1 MNRIILILA
10 VILTTIPLLATEW
23 VEIDPPEGANGG
35 LSYQFISATEGW
47 AFSSNYDGTLLYHTN
62 NTGQS
67 WEQIYVSDQNQII
80 DLQMIDSQHGWAIL
94 YGSNSTNLFTTING
108 GEDWFRVN
116 VQVPIYG
123 HVTAMDFSDMENG
136 LIAGLSEGISYLYR
150 TTNGGYDLENL
161 YEINNSFEVRNI
173 TCLDEVNIWVSG
185 SLFDGIA
192 IYSSNEGVDWDF
204 IGNSIENSDVKRF
217 HFSTDQI
224 YGFTGNFIIDG
235 DFLGNV
241 LILTDDGMDTYTL
254 LDDSVFGEN
263 VYSCYFMD
271 EQTIWVGG
279 SDNMFISTNGGRTF
293 SIYQN
298 FDTNIKDITFIDST
312 GFATGGNGSLYVYH
326 PAVSNDEATVE
337 VPILEFNCY
346 PNPFNP
352 ETTISFNNPQN
363 GRISLSIY
371 NIKGQLVKTLLDE
384 EIAVGTHSIVWNGTN
399 EKGISVT
406 SGIYFAKITNTT
418 SNSLTKKMILMK

>member
-1 MNRIILILA
+1 MNRMILILA

-80 DLQMIDSQHGWAIL
+80 DLQMIDSQHGWAII
-94 YGSNSTNLFTTING
+94 YRGMSVDLFTTASG
-108 GEDWFRVN
+108 GEAWFRVD
-116 VQVPIYG
+116 VQVPISG
-123 HVTAMDFSDMENG
+123 LVTTMDFSDMENG
-136 LIAGLSEGISYLYR
+136 LIAGSSDGVKYVYR
-150 TTNGGYDLENL
+150 TTNGGYDFEEL
-161 YEINNSFEVRNI
+161 YQTDINFVI
-173 TCLDEVNIWVSG
+173 TDISCLGEDNIWVLGTTSE
-185 SLFDGIA
+185 GIA
-192 IYSSNEGVDWDF
+192 FYSSNAGADWVILGDTLSHANTLNYNF
-204 IGNSIENSDVKRF
+204 FSDQV
-217 HFSTDQI
+217 
-224 YGFTGNFIIDG
+224 YGILG
-235 DFLGNV
+235 DFTIYEDIIFYA
-241 LILTDDGMDTYTL
+241 LILTNDGMDTYTL
-254 LDDSVFGEN
+254 YDDSTFGEY

-279 SDNMFISTNGGRTF
+279 RFNMFISTNGGRSF
-293 SIYQN
+293 AVYQN

-326 PAVSNDEATVE
+326 PAVSNDEASVE
-337 VPILEFNCY
+337 VPILDFNCY

-399 EKGISVT
+399 EKGNSVT
-406 SGIYFAKITNTT
+406 SGIYFTKITTT
-418 SNSLTKKMILMK
+418 STSLTKKMILLK

>member
-23 VEIDPPEGANGG
+23 VEVAPPEGANGG

-80 DLQMIDSQHGWAIL
+80 DLQMIDSQHGWAII
-94 YGSNSTNLFTTING
+94 YRGMSVDLFTTASG
-108 GEDWFRVN
+108 GEAWFRVD
-116 VQVPIYG
+116 VQVPISG
-123 HVTAMDFSDMENG
+123 LVTTMDFSDMENG
-136 LIAGLSEGISYLYR
+136 LIAGYSDGVKYVYR
-150 TTNGGYDLENL
+150 TTNGGYDFEEL
-161 YEINNSFEVRNI
+161 YQTDINFVI
-173 TCLDEVNIWVSG
+173 TDISCLGEDNIWVLGTTSE
-185 SLFDGIA
+185 GIA
-192 IYSSNEGVDWDF
+192 FYSSNAGADWVILGDTLSHANTLNYNF
-204 IGNSIENSDVKRF
+204 FSDQV
-217 HFSTDQI
+217 
-224 YGFTGNFIIDG
+224 YGILG
-235 DFLGNV
+235 DFTIYEDIIFYA
-241 LILTDDGMDTYTL
+241 LILTNDGMDTYTL
-254 LDDSVFGEN
+254 YDDSTFGEY

-279 SDNMFISTNGGRTF
+279 SDNMFISTNGGRSF
-293 SIYQN
+293 AVYQN

-326 PAVSNDEATVE
+326 PAVSNDEASVE
-337 VPILEFNCY
+337 VPILDFNCY

-371 NIKGQLVKTLLDE
+371 NIKGQLVKTLIDE
-384 EIAVGTHSIVWNGTN
+384 EIAAGTHNFVWNGTN

-406 SGIYFAKITNTT
+406 SGIYFAKITTT
-418 SNSLTKKMILMK
+418 STSLTKKMILLK

>member
-23 VEIDPPEGANGG
+23 IEVAPPEGANGG

-80 DLQMIDSQHGWAIL
+80 DLQMIDSQHGWAII
-94 YGSNSTNLFTTING
+94 YRGMSVDLFTTASG
-108 GEDWFRVN
+108 GEAWFRVD
-116 VQVPIYG
+116 VQVPISG
-123 HVTAMDFSDMENG
+123 LVTTMDFSDMENG
-136 LIAGLSEGISYLYR
+136 LIAGYSDGVKYVYR
-150 TTNGGYDLENL
+150 TTNGGYDFEEL
-161 YEINNSFEVRNI
+161 YQTDINFVI
-173 TCLDEVNIWVSG
+173 TDISCLGEDNIWVLGTTSE
-185 SLFDGIA
+185 GIA
-192 IYSSNEGVDWDF
+192 FYSSNAGADWVILGDTLSHANTLNYNF
-204 IGNSIENSDVKRF
+204 FSDQV
-217 HFSTDQI
+217 
-224 YGFTGNFIIDG
+224 YGILG
-235 DFLGNV
+235 DFTIYEDIIFYA
-241 LILTDDGMDTYTL
+241 LILTNDGMDTYTL
-254 LDDSVFGEN
+254 YDDSTFGEY

-279 SDNMFISTNGGRTF
+279 RFNMFISTNGGRSF
-293 SIYQN
+293 AVYQN
-298 FDTNIKDITFIDST
+298 FDTQIKDITFIDST

-326 PAVSNDEATVE
+326 PAVSNDEASVE
-337 VPILEFNCY
+337 LPILDFNCY

-399 EKGISVT
+399 EKGNSVT
-406 SGIYFAKITNTT
+406 SGIYFTKITTT
-418 SNSLTKKMILMK
+418 SSSLTKKMILLK